1 MQHLP
6 GQHRPLWTIDVAP
19 DAYPELQQDITVD
32 VAVVGGGITGVTT
45 ALLCKDAGLTV
56 ALLEADRIGS
66 GTTGGTT
73 GKVTSQHGL
82 FYASAVDDLGEAT
95 ARTYGEA
102 NQAALPTLD
111 QLSERHGV
119 DAVASRL
126 ASYVYTEDPARV
138 PDLRAE
144 AEVAGRLGLPA
155 SFVDTVDLPFEVAGA
170 VRFDDQMQIHP
181 TRLVHGFAR
190 AVDGG
195 GSTVHE
201 HSRVVNISEKG
212 DVVEVTTSQAT
223 VRARHVIVATLLPIL
238 DRGFEFARTRP
249 VRAYGIAVEVDGDL
263 PGSMYISAESP
274 KRSLRRY
281 HGDEGDYL
289 VVVGENHET
298 GHGEHLADHY
308 TALIDFANEH
318 FPVRSVAY
326 RWSAQDFTP
335 VDGMPYVGPLRFA
348 DHIQIATGFNK
359 WGLSNGV
366 VAASIMSDHV
376 LERPNPWAEVF
387 DANRGHA
394 LGRYADLVKDNLQ
407 VAKRFLGDRIE
418 VPIGVSPSE
427 IPPGDGRVIRVGGR
441 PIAVHRTAAGQ
452 LQAVDATCTHLGCL
466 VAWNDAETS
475 WDCPCHGSRFAP
487 TGEVLTGPAIAPLQP
502 ADDDLTD
509 A

>member
-1 MQHLP
+1 MQDLP
-6 GQHRPLWTIDVAP
+6 GQHRSLWTVDVEP
-19 DAYPELQQDITVD
+19 GTYPPLHDDVTVD
-32 VAVVGGGITGVTT
+32 VAVVGGGITGATT

-82 FYASAVDDLGEAT
+82 FYASAIADLGEAT
-95 ARTYGEA
+95 ARAYGEA
-102 NQAALPTLD
+102 NQAALPMLEE
-111 QLSERHGV
+111 LSDRHDV
-119 DAVASRL
+119 DAYASRL
-126 ASYVYTEDPARV
+126 PSFVYTGDPARV
-138 PDLRAE
+138 PDLRDEAE
-144 AEVAGRLGLPA
+144 AAGRLGLPA

-170 VRFDDQMQIHP
+170 VRFDDQLQIHP
-181 TRLVHGFAR
+181 TRLLHGFVR
-190 AVDGG
+190 AIDGG

-201 HSRVVNISEKG
+201 HSRVVNISEDG
-212 DVVEVTTSQAT
+212 DIVEVRTEQAT

-249 VRAYGIAVEVDGDL
+249 VRAYGIAVELDGEL
-263 PGSMYISAESP
+263 PEPMYISAESP
-274 KRSLRRY
+274 KRSLRHY
-281 HGDEGDYL
+281 HGDEGAYL

-298 GHGEHLADHY
+298 GHGDHLENHY
-308 TALIDFANEH
+308 GALIDFAREH

-326 RWSAQDFTP
+326 RWSAQDYKP

-366 VAASIMSDHV
+366 VAAWIMSDNI

-394 LGRYADLVKDNLQ
+394 LGRYADLVKDNLH
-407 VAKRFLGDRIE
+407 VAKRFLADRIE
-418 VPIGVSPSE
+418 VPIGASTSE
-427 IPPGDGRVIRVGGR
+427 IGPGEGRVIRVGGR
-441 PIAVHRTAAGQ
+441 PIAVHRTPDGD
-452 LQAVDATCTHLGCL
+452 LRAVDATCTHLGCL

-487 TGEVLTGPAIAPLQP
+487 TGDVLTGPAIAPLQP
-502 ADDDLTD
+502 VEDDLTD